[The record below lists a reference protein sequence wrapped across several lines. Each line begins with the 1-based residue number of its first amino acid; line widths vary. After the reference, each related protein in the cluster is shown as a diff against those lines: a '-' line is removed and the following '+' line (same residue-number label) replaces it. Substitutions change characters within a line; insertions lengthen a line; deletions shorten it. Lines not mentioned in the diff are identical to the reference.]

1 MIAATAVESH
11 PLTTLMARH
20 NLTAARYLKRVADR
34 HLALGFGAM
43 AHRKEKASRWTQK
56 GVTPERTALLA
67 IASLH
72 GIGFADVD
80 RYGWPDFLLLALDD
94 DRTVL
99 ESPWTAAGTVNSLTD
114 VGGPVDRRG
123 FLIASTS
130 TLTAAVA
137 QWITAEPA
145 LAVTDHGRRVG
156 AEATTLFDVRLDAL
170 RHLDDTVGAG
180 HVYDAATLEL
190 RLITD
195 LLKNASYTEAT
206 GRRLFAAAAEASRL
220 AGWCAYDHGRHAAAE
235 RHFITSLRASASA
248 KDPTLGAV
256 TLAFWA
262 NLRYNA
268 DDPHGALHLVEGA
281 LADRRRISS
290 PRVMAMLHARAARAR
305 SKAGEPTAA
314 WHQVDAAFDAYSRAG
329 SPEADLPS
337 MYWIN
342 HGELHQVA
350 ASSALS
356 LGEPRRALENFD
368 AALTHADPYDTER
381 ETRGAV
387 IYQARKAEA
396 HLALGDIDAALDIG
410 HQVVIA
416 MGGIDSARTTGTL
429 GELRGLL
436 AGHQHIPTVRDFL
449 DYAA

>member
-1 MIAATAVESH
+1 MITATTVESH

-34 HLALGFGAM
+34 HQALGFGAM
-43 AHRKEKASRWTQK
+43 AHRKEKATRWTRE

-72 GIGFADVD
+72 GIDLADVD
-80 RYGWPDFLLLALDD
+80 RYGWPGFLLLALKD

-99 ESPWTAAGTVNSLTD
+99 ESPWTVMGTVNSLTD

-130 TLTAAVA
+130 TVAAAVA
-137 QWITAEPA
+137 QWATAEPA
-145 LAVTDHGRRVG
+145 LAITDRGRRVS
-156 AEATTLFDVRLDAL
+156 AAAAALFDVRLDAL

-180 HVYDAATLEL
+180 QVYDAASLEL

-195 LLKNASYTEAT
+195 LLKNASYTEET
-206 GRRLFAAAAEASRL
+206 GRLLFAAAAEASRL
-220 AGWCAYDHGRHAAAE
+220 AGWCAYDHGHHAAAE
-235 RHFITSLRASASA
+235 RHFIASLRASACA

-262 NLRYNA
+262 NLRYSA
-268 DDPHGALHLVEGA
+268 DDPRGALHLVEGA
-281 LADRRRISS
+281 LADRRKIAS
-290 PRVMAMLHARAARAR
+290 PRVLAMLHARAARAH
-305 SKAGEPTAA
+305 SKAGQSTAA
-314 WHQVDAAFDAYSRAG
+314 WHQVDAAFDAYGRAD
-329 SPEADLPS
+329 SPQADLAS

-342 HGELHQVA
+342 RGELHQVA

-356 LGEPRRALENFD
+356 LGEPRRALEHFD

-396 HLALGDIDAALDIG
+396 HLALGDIDAALNIG
-410 HQVVIA
+410 HQVITT
-416 MGGIDSARTTGTL
+416 MGGIDSARATSTL
-429 GELRGLL
+429 EDLREQFT
-436 AGHQHIPTVRDFL
+436 GHQHIPAVRDFL
-449 DYAA
+449 DYVA

>member
-1 MIAATAVESH
+1 MTAPAVEPH

-56 GVTPERTALLA
+56 GVTPERTAMLA

-72 GIGFADVD
+72 GIDLADVD
-80 RYGWPDFLLLALDD
+80 RYGWPHFLLLALGD

-99 ESPWTAAGTVNSLTD
+99 ESPWTVAGTVNLLTD

-130 TLTAAVA
+130 TLAAAVA

-145 LAVTDHGRRVG
+145 LAVTDRGRRVG

-180 HVYDAATLEL
+180 HVYDAAVVEL
-190 RLITD
+190 RLITN

-206 GRRLFAAAAEASRL
+206 GRSLFAAAAEASRL

-235 RHFITSLRASASA
+235 RHFITALRAAGCA
-248 KDPTLGAV
+248 KDVTLGAV

-268 DDPHGALHLVEGA
+268 DDPKGALHLVEAA
-281 LADRRRISS
+281 LADRGKIAS
-290 PRVMAMLHARAARAR
+290 PRVLAMLHARAARAW
-305 SKAGEPTAA
+305 SKAGEPKAT
-314 WHQVDAAFDAYSRAG
+314 WHQVDAAFHAYGRAD

-342 HGELHQVA
+342 RGELHQVA

-356 LGEPRRALENFD
+356 LGEPRRALEDFD
-368 AALTHADPYDTER
+368 AALTHDDPYDTER
-381 ETRGAV
+381 EIRGTV

-396 HLALGDIDAALDIG
+396 HLALGDVDAALGIG
-410 HQVVIA
+410 HQVIVT
-416 MGGIDSARTTGTL
+416 MGGVDSARTTSTL
-429 GELRGLL
+429 RDLRGHF
-436 AGHQHIPTVRDFL
+436 AGHQHIRDVRDFL